1 MNRPGIRQALLRP
14 EFAHLYPGIAA
25 NEWLPAAVVTDQVL
39 ALKLRGKERVPLTRD
54 RVLDERHFEFRG
66 VASAGQADA
75 VRQARLEERQEE
87 RRRRTD
93 VPEQ

>member
-1 MNRPGIRQALLRP
+1 MNRPGIRQVLLKP

-39 ALKLRGKERVPLTRD
+39 ALRLRGKDKVPLTRD
-54 RVLDERHFEFRG
+54 RALDDRHFEFRG
-66 VASAGQADA
+66 VPSAGQADD
-75 VRQARLEERQEE
+75 VRQARQEV

-93 VPEQ
+93 AV

>member
-1 MNRPGIRQALLRP
+1 MTRPSIRQAMLKP

-25 NEWLPAAVVTDQVL
+25 NEWQPAAVLTDQVL
-39 ALKLRGKERVPLTRD
+39 SLRLRARDRVPLTRD

-66 VASAGQADA
+66 VPSSGQADA
-75 VRQARLEERQEE
+75 ARQARQDTRREE

-93 VPEQ
+93 AV

>member
-1 MNRPGIRQALLRP
+1 MNRPGIRQALLKP

-25 NEWLPAAVVTDQVL
+25 NEWLPAAVATDQVL
-39 ALKLRGKERVPLTRD
+39 ALRLRAKERVPLTRD
-54 RVLDERHFEFRG
+54 RALDERHFEFRG

-75 VRQARLEERQEE
+75 IRQARHEERQED

-93 VPEQ
+93 VP

>member
-54 RVLDERHFEFRG
+54 RALDERHFEFRG

-75 VRQARLEERQEE
+75 VRQARQEERQEE

-93 VPEQ
+93 VPQ

>member
-1 MNRPGIRQALLRP
+1 MNRPGIRQALLKP
-14 EFAHLYPGIAA
+14 EFAHLYPGVSA

-39 ALKLRGKERVPLTRD
+39 ALKLRGKDRPPLTRD
-54 RVLDERHFEFRG
+54 RALDERHFEFRG

-87 RRRRTD
+87 RRRTD
-93 VPEQ
+93 VP